1 MRWRA
6 QDLARALAEH
16 GPCRLVGPDV
26 EIDGASFDS
35 RSLTAGQMFV
45 PLVAERD
52 GHDFV
57 DDAVGRGA
65 VAYLSSRPARADL
78 VDRVACIEVADTGQA
93 LMDAARWGRTRLP
106 AGTMAVGV
114 TGSVGKTTTK
124 DLIAAAISGTKRT
137 VASERSYN
145 NEQGLPVT
153 ILNAPIDTEVLV
165 LEMGMRGFGQI
176 DLLCRI
182 GRPAIGVVTRV
193 GEAHTSL
200 VGGLDGVA
208 RAKGEL
214 VEALPS
220 FGVAVLN
227 ADDDRVIAMRSR
239 TTARVMSYG
248 ESSAADIRIADLS
261 LDQQGRARFTVHT
274 PNGSTAIRLGIPGRH
289 SASNAAA
296 AVAVGV
302 ALGVPI
308 EAMADGLAEARVS
321 AHRSNALRLHS
332 GATLLDDCYNA
343 NPTSMLAALDTLAA
357 LGSGR
362 RLAVLGLM
370 AELDDPAEAHG
381 RIARRARELGVEI
394 VAVGTDLY
402 GVNPVEIPAAI
413 DRLRALGSNDAAL
426 VKASRVAAL
435 ERVVDAVTSP

>member
-1 MRWRA
+1 
-6 QDLARALAEH
+6 
-16 GPCRLVGPDV
+16 
-26 EIDGASFDS
+26 
-35 RSLTAGQMFV
+35 
-45 PLVAERD
+45 
-52 GHDFV
+52 
-57 DDAVGRGA
+57 
-65 VAYLSSRPARADL
+65 
-78 VDRVACIEVADTGQA
+78 
-93 LMDAARWGRTRLP
+93 
-106 AGTMAVGV
+106 
-114 TGSVGKTTTK
+114 
-124 DLIAAAISGTKRT
+124 
-137 VASERSYN
+137 
-145 NEQGLPVT
+145 
-153 ILNAPIDTEVLV
+153 
-165 LEMGMRGFGQI
+165 MRGFGQI

-248 ESSAADIRIADLS
+248 ESSAADIRIANLS

-343 NPTSMLAALDTLAA
+343 NPTSMLAALDTLAT

>member
-248 ESSAADIRIADLS
+248 ESSAADIRIANLS

-296 AVAVGV
+296 SVAVGV

-308 EAMADGLAEARVS
+308 EAMADGLVEARVS

-362 RLAVLGLM
+362 RVAVLGLM

>member
-362 RLAVLGLM
+362 RVAVLGLM

>member
-296 AVAVGV
+296 SVAVGV

-362 RLAVLGLM
+362 RVAVLGLM